1 MGVEDLAT
9 DQLLPGMVV
18 AEAVVDEG
26 GRVLIPAGVALSES
40 TIASLVR
47 REVPAVRIEQEVV
60 EDPAQV
66 EAYRQNLRE
75 RIDHLFRHAGQSETS
90 RALYQTIFDYRLE
103 HRS

>member
-47 REVPAVRIEQEVV
+47 REVPAVKIERQEA
-60 EDPAQV
+60 EDPAKA
-66 EAYRQNLRE
+66 EAYRQSLRE
-75 RIDHLFRHAGQSETS
+75 RLDYLFRHAGQGEPS

-103 HRS
+103 RRS